1 MSTRRIIL
9 VLAVCF
15 LVVVLAG
22 KTSSQTPRP
31 DQLIEPLDH
40 ERLRRMTPQERA
52 REFERRAARRE
63 KLHEQQW
70 AKQKMEF
77 EQRIKDSHEGKNARR
92 NKLIKKMLEVTEEQ
106 WKVIEPQIDK
116 IYFLKNQ
123 SKLGV
128 GFSIALAGPEASDKP
143 IIEERVSENKSSRY
157 TTSSRSG
164 SGGSMRYESSSS
176 GYGSSGGSSSGGGS
190 RVGYGSSGGSGSS
203 GYGSGGSSSGGFG
216 GGGGGGRTLRLNG
229 PPWRLLD
236 RELTEGEKVCDEL
249 FELLKDKNSE
259 KEEIIQKMEALRRAR
274 EAAKRQLAEAEQEL
288 RGLLDYRQEANLV
301 LTRLLD

>member
-1 MSTRRIIL
+1 M
-9 VLAVCF
+9 
-15 LVVVLAG
+15 
-22 KTSSQTPRP
+22 P
-31 DQLIEPLDH
+31 
-40 ERLRRMTPQERA
+40 PQERE
-52 REFERRAARRE
+52 REYERRAARRE

-70 AKQKMEF
+70 AKQKMEC

-92 NKLIKKMLEVTEEQ
+92 NELIKKMLEVTEEQ
-106 WKVIEPQIDK
+106 WKVIEPLIDK

-128 GFSIALAGPEASDKP
+128 GFSIALADPEASDKP
-143 IIEERVSENKSSRY
+143 IIEERVSENGSGRY
-157 TTSSRSG
+157 VMSSRSG
-164 SGGSMRYESSSS
+164 
-176 GYGSSGGSSSGGGS
+176 SGGSSSGGGS
-190 RVGYGSSGGSGSS
+190 NV
-203 GYGSGGSSSGGFG
+203 GYGSGGGSAYGSSGSSGGGFSG
-216 GGGGGGRTLRLNG
+216 GSGGGRTLTLNG

-259 KEEIIQKMEALRRAR
+259 KEEIIQKTEALRRAK

-301 LTRLLD
+301 LTRVLD